1 MSESYKPRLR
11 HFEQKS
17 AQQHIGEE
25 DHYLYNPATPTHRFA
40 IIGVGTMGKEHM
52 RVATLLGR
60 ARIHGIYDPQERSL
74 EVAESEFAKISPEK
88 LICYQSLEAACAD
101 AEVDAYFICTPNYTH
116 YEALQTVIKT
126 GKPIFVEKPMATT
139 VGDAAGMVRMAN
151 SYGSIIQIG
160 LQYRYKSQYMEA
172 LHEALVRKSLG
183 HIQTI
188 SMSEHRPPFLDKVG
202 QWNKFNEFSGGTLVE
217 KCCHYFDLI
226 NLMAESLPE
235 RVFASGGQA
244 VSFKDFE
251 KDGKASDIDDHA
263 FAQIEYQNG
272 IRANFSLNM
281 FSPDF
286 DEEMIVVGNRGRLV
300 AREKDN
306 YQQQRPSIGTLE
318 VELGENGVS
327 KVSEVTYPKAI
338 RESGHCG
345 ATFYEHQAFV
355 DQLEGKQVDCAT
367 VEQGFWAVVV
377 ASAAQ
382 ESIAAGEPVRIE
394 EFLKEKNLDD
404 APLARMSHKIRER
417 ASGGQR

>member
-1 MSESYKPRLR
+1 MPESYKPRLR

-17 AQQHIGEE
+17 SQQHVGEE
-25 DHYLYNPATPTHRFA
+25 DHYLYNPETPTHRFA

-74 EVAESEFAKISPEK
+74 EVAESEFAKISPDK
-88 LICYQSLEAACAD
+88 LICYASLEAACAD
-101 AEVDAYFICTPNYTH
+101 TEVDAYFICTPNYTH
-116 YEALQTVIKT
+116 YEVLQTVIKT

-160 LQYRYKSQYMEA
+160 LQYRYKSQYVEA
-172 LHEALVRKSLG
+172 FHEALVRKSLG
-183 HIQTI
+183 DIKTI

-251 KDGKASDIDDHA
+251 KDGNASDIDDHA
-263 FAQIEYQNG
+263 FVLIEYQNG

-286 DEEMIVVGNRGRLV
+286 DEEMIVVGNRGRLI

-306 YQQQRPSIGTLE
+306 YQQQQPAIETLE

-338 RESGHCG
+338 HESGHCG
-345 ATFYEHQAFV
+345 STFYEHQAFV

-382 ESIAAGEPVRIE
+382 QSIATGEPVRVE
-394 EFLKEKNLDD
+394 DFLKERNLSDT
-404 APLARMSHKIRER
+404 PPFLTL
-417 ASGGQR
+417 

>member
-1 MSESYKPRLR
+1 MPESYKPRLR
-11 HFEQKS
+11 HYERKS
-17 AQQHIGEE
+17 SQQHVGEE
-25 DHYLYNPATPTHRFA
+25 DHYLYHPVTPTHRFA

-60 ARIHGIYDPQERSL
+60 ALIHGIYDPQERSL
-74 EVAESEFAKISPEK
+74 EVAESEFAKISSEK
-88 LICYQSLEAACAD
+88 LIRYPSLESACAD
-101 AEVDAYFICTPNYTH
+101 SEVDAYFICTPNHTH
-116 YEALQTVIKT
+116 YEVLRTVIKT

-139 VGDAAGMVRMAN
+139 VGDAARMVRMAN
-151 SYGSIIQIG
+151 SYGSIIRIG
-160 LQYRYKSQYMEA
+160 LQYRYKSQYVEA
-172 LHEALVRKSLG
+172 FHEALVRKSLG
-183 HIQTI
+183 DIKTI

-202 QWNKFNEFSGGTLVE
+202 QWNKFNAFSGGTLVE

-263 FAQIEYQNG
+263 FVLIEYQNG
-272 IRANFSLNM
+272 IRANFALNM

-306 YQQQRPSIGTLE
+306 YQQQQPAIETLE

-327 KVSEVTYPKAI
+327 KVSEVIYPKAI
-338 RESGHCG
+338 HESGHCG
-345 ATFYEHQAFV
+345 STFYEHQAFV
-355 DQLEGKQVDCAT
+355 DQLEGKQVAGAT

-382 ESIAAGEPVRIE
+382 ESIARAEPVRIG
-394 EFLKEKNLDD
+394 EFLKDNNLGD
-404 APLARMSHKIRER
+404 PPPFLTISER
-417 ASGGQR
+417 AR

>member
-1 MSESYKPRLR
+1 MPESYKPRLR

-17 AQQHIGEE
+17 AQQHVGEE
-25 DHYLYNPATPTHRFA
+25 DHYLYHPETPTHRFA

-74 EVAESEFAKISPEK
+74 EVAESEFAKISSEK
-88 LICYQSLEAACAD
+88 LIRYPSLESACAD
-101 AEVDAYFICTPNYTH
+101 SEVDAYFICTPNHTH
-116 YEALQTVIKT
+116 YEVLRTVIKT

-139 VGDAAGMVRMAN
+139 VGDAARMVRMAN

-160 LQYRYKSQYMEA
+160 LQYRYKSQYVEA
-172 LHEALVRKSLG
+172 FHEALVRKSLG
-183 HIQTI
+183 DIKTI

-202 QWNKFNEFSGGTLVE
+202 QWNKFNAFSGGTLVE

-226 NLMAESLPE
+226 NLMAESLPQ

-251 KDGKASDIDDHA
+251 KDGKTSDIDDHA
-263 FAQIEYQNG
+263 FVVIEYQNG
-272 IRANFSLNM
+272 IRANFALNM

-286 DEEMIVVGNRGRLV
+286 DEEMIVVGTRGRLV

-306 YQQQRPSIGTLE
+306 YQQQQPAIETIE

-338 RESGHCG
+338 HESGHCG
-345 ATFYEHQAFV
+345 STFYEHQAFV
-355 DQLEGKQVDCAT
+355 DQLEGNQVAGAT

-382 ESIAAGEPVRIE
+382 ESIARAEPVRVG
-394 EFLKEKNLDD
+394 EFLKEKNLGHISLRQQF
-404 APLARMSHKIRER
+404 P
-417 ASGGQR
+417 

>member
-1 MSESYKPRLR
+1 MPESYKPRLR
-11 HFEQKS
+11 HYERKS
-17 AQQHIGEE
+17 SQQHVGEE
-25 DHYLYNPATPTHRFA
+25 DHYLYNPVTPTHRFA

-74 EVAESEFAKISPEK
+74 EVAESEFAKISSAK
-88 LICYQSLEAACAD
+88 LIRYPSLEAACAD
-101 AEVDAYFICTPNYTH
+101 TEVDAYFICTPNYTH
-116 YEALQTVIKT
+116 FKVLQTVIKT

-139 VGDAAGMVRMAN
+139 VGDAARMVRMAN
-151 SYGSIIQIG
+151 SYGSIIRIG
-160 LQYRYKSQYMEA
+160 LQYRYKSQYVEA
-172 LHEALVRKSLG
+172 FHEALVRKSLG
-183 HIQTI
+183 DIKTI

-202 QWNKFNEFSGGTLVE
+202 QWNKFNAFSGGTLVE

-226 NLMAESLPE
+226 NLMAESLPQ

-263 FAQIEYQNG
+263 FVVIEYQNG
-272 IRANFSLNM
+272 IRANFALNM

-306 YQQQRPSIGTLE
+306 YQQQQPAIETIE

-338 RESGHCG
+338 HESGHCG
-345 ATFYEHQAFV
+345 STFYEHQAFV
-355 DQLEGKQVDCAT
+355 DQLEGKQIAGAT

-382 ESIAAGEPVRIE
+382 ESIATGEPVRIG
-394 EFLKEKNLDD
+394 EFLKEKNLGQI
-404 APLARMSHKIRER
+404 LANET
-417 ASGGQR
+417 

>member
-1 MSESYKPRLR
+1 MPESYKPRLR
-11 HFEQKS
+11 HYERKS
-17 AQQHIGEE
+17 SQQHVGEE
-25 DHYLYNPATPTHRFA
+25 DHYLYNPVTPTHRFA

-74 EVAESEFAKISPEK
+74 EVAESEFAKISSAK
-88 LICYQSLEAACAD
+88 LIRYPSLEAACAD
-101 AEVDAYFICTPNYTH
+101 TEVDAYFICTPNYTH
-116 YEALQTVIKT
+116 FKVLQTVIKT

-139 VGDAAGMVRMAN
+139 VGDAARMVRMAN
-151 SYGSIIQIG
+151 SYGSIIRIG
-160 LQYRYKSQYMEA
+160 LQYRYKSQYVEA
-172 LHEALVRKSLG
+172 FHEALVRKSLG
-183 HIQTI
+183 DIKTI

-202 QWNKFNEFSGGTLVE
+202 QWNKFNAFSGGTLVE

-226 NLMAESLPE
+226 NLMAESLPQ

-263 FAQIEYQNG
+263 FVVIEYQNG
-272 IRANFSLNM
+272 IRANFALNM

-306 YQQQRPSIGTLE
+306 YQQQQPAIETIE

-338 RESGHCG
+338 HESGHCG
-345 ATFYEHQAFV
+345 STFYEHQAFV
-355 DQLEGKQVDCAT
+355 DQLEGKQVAGAT

-382 ESIAAGEPVRIE
+382 ESIATGEPVRIG
-394 EFLKEKNLDD
+394 EFLKEKNLGQI
-404 APLARMSHKIRER
+404 LANET
-417 ASGGQR
+417 

>member
-1 MSESYKPRLR
+1 MPESYKPRLR
-11 HFEQKS
+11 HFEIKS
-17 AQQHIGEE
+17 SQQHVGEE
-25 DHYLYNPATPTHRFA
+25 DHYLYNPETPTHRFA

-60 ARIHGIYDPQERSL
+60 ARIHGIFDPQERSL
-74 EVAESEFAKISPEK
+74 EEAESEFAKISPDK
-88 LICYQSLEAACAD
+88 LICYPSLEAACAD
-101 AEVDAYFICTPNYTH
+101 TEVDAYFICTPNYTH
-116 YEALQTVIKT
+116 YEVLQTVIKT

-160 LQYRYKSQYMEA
+160 LQYRYKSQYVEA
-172 LHEALVRKSLG
+172 FHEALVRKSLG
-183 HIQTI
+183 DIKTI

-235 RVFASGGQA
+235 RVFASGGQM

-251 KDGKASDIDDHA
+251 KDGKPSDIDDHA
-263 FAQIEYQNG
+263 FVLIEYQNG

-306 YQQQRPSIGTLE
+306 YQQQQPAIETLE

-338 RESGHCG
+338 HESGHCG
-345 ATFYEHQAFV
+345 STFFEHQAFV
-355 DQLEGKQVDCAT
+355 DQLEGKQVAGAT

-382 ESIAAGEPVRIE
+382 QSIATGEPVRVE
-394 EFLKEKNLDD
+394 DFLKERNLSDTP
-404 APLARMSHKIRER
+404 AFLTL
-417 ASGGQR
+417 

>member
-1 MSESYKPRLR
+1 MPESYKPRLR
-11 HFEQKS
+11 HFEIKS
-17 AQQHIGEE
+17 SQQHVGEE
-25 DHYLYNPATPTHRFA
+25 DHYLYNPETPTHRFA

-74 EVAESEFAKISPEK
+74 EVAESEFAKISPDK
-88 LICYQSLEAACAD
+88 LICYASLEAACAD
-101 AEVDAYFICTPNYTH
+101 TEVDAYFICTPNYTH
-116 YEALQTVIKT
+116 YEVLKTVIKT

-139 VGDAAGMVRMAN
+139 VGDAARMVRMAN

-160 LQYRYKSQYMEA
+160 LQYRYKSQYVEA
-172 LHEALVRKSLG
+172 FHEALVRKSLG
-183 HIQTI
+183 DIKTI

-244 VSFKDFE
+244 VSFKDFQ
-251 KDGKASDIDDHA
+251 KDGEASDIDDHA
-263 FAQIEYQNG
+263 FVLIEYQNG

-306 YQQQRPSIGTLE
+306 YQQQQPAIETLE

-338 RESGHCG
+338 HESGHCG
-345 ATFYEHQAFV
+345 STFYEHQAFV
-355 DQLEGKQVDCAT
+355 DQLEGKQVAGAT

-382 ESIAAGEPVRIE
+382 KSIATGEPVRIG
-394 EFLKEKNLDD
+394 EFLKDNNLGDT
-404 APLARMSHKIRER
+404 PPFLTISE
-417 ASGGQR
+417 STS